1 MNNYQDVIREKKKIL
16 ESLECHIP
24 GHRRVFKRL
33 FDIVFSFLGLIALS
47 PILLI
52 VAIWIKISTKENV
65 FYKQK
70 RMGKNLE
77 LFDIYKFQTMVPN
90 ADKMG
95 PLVTV
100 GEDPRVTKPGKFLRK
115 YKIDELPQL
124 FNVLKGDMSFV
135 GPRPEVPKY
144 LKYYTDE
151 QLKLFFIQPG
161 VTDISSL
168 ELHDEEGYL
177 SLHATSQ
184 SFYEKKL
191 LPNKLNMSLKYFN
204 EYSLRTDVVIILKTL
219 FRIINKKN

>member
-1 MNNYQDVIREKKKIL
+1 MNSYQDVIREKKKIL

-151 QLKLFFIQPG
+151 QLKLFFIRPG
-161 VTDISSL
+161 ITDLSSIEFKNEEQYLEKHSHVEMFYEDVLLPKKLESSL
-168 ELHDEEGYL
+168 SYL
-177 SLHATSQ
+177 SNVSVEEDIKTI
-184 SFYEKKL
+184 F
-191 LPNKLNMSLKYFN
+191 
-204 EYSLRTDVVIILKTL
+204 KTL
-219 FRIINKKN
+219 FYIIGGK